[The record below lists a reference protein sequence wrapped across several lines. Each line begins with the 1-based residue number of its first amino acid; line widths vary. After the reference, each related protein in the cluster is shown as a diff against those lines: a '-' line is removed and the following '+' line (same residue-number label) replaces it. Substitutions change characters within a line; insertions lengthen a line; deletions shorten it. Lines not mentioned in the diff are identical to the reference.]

1 MDRARSSTGSSVPV
15 SNPSSAGVS
24 NASSAA
30 ASPNPGASRTPSP
43 PAPELTLAELE
54 AEYRRLLSTTDPLVQ
69 ATQDARARLCNAY
82 QRQMLADPCA
92 AVADELEAKM
102 WKTAFYR
109 TMDEYRKQLKTVRRN
124 PKPSGTS
131 STVTTAARRNLLAQL
146 ESDFRAFTHEA
157 IGSYHHLVVDLR
169 HAYELPLS
177 LGLGDPA
184 PTNARTDGLDAAQ
197 RDAAVLLCFRSL
209 IYLGDLARY
218 REQLLNDGAAPSLAV
233 AHEYYM
239 QAQALIPFNG
249 NPHNQLAILAASKR
263 HDLDA
268 VYHYLRSMLAPHPS
282 TASVV
287 VAKTGTKS
295 TPIQGGKDALA
306 AHAAIVKGAQD
317 GDKVDKDAVE
327 TLVTAIGERTAA
339 VVSRDTVLA
348 HTVLLAAFHQLRDDT
363 NEAKNL
369 AFLCTSEARYLAF
382 MRALAKAVVMD
393 ASLTENPPLPP
404 LDVAMFWH
412 SHMLSPIRFADD
424 MQRCFG
430 DQMLNV
436 DFPLLRMA
444 KVISGSNKDDLEA
457 GRVFWAAHMP
467 ASMPYDLTPALV
479 DETKITAQVKCPT
492 CQAEQSMNMAEYAA
506 LRLHAKEHM
515 CASCACEF
523 MAEHVAVDRFLK
535 LALDT
540 PAVFLAGTQLH
551 PLTQLP
557 VPNDRANITDIAA
570 LFAKDEWAK
579 RVAKLPFL
587 ATWSDVKSIVF
598 APIVAAKRDA
608 LILPGNRFRFGMVL
622 RAHQDVTTGPW
633 SMDLVRAVRRQQRFS
648 SKIAMQLQHGGV
660 HNIYHVHTEA
670 LVQYPKFL
678 AMLVIKPRT
687 SLVPTMAIDLAWH
700 THQLFPVTY
709 AKHTMALAG
718 RVVNHD
724 DSDDA
729 ISEALIAEGAKVM
742 IEVWM
747 EVYDE
752 DYFAPNVSYAT
763 GGKYNVDTL
772 DYHDA
777 THVFFGVAQ
786 CRDHGSC
793 FVAAKNDAA
802 GAHLCFGNNYCFAAA
817 KYDAAGAA
825 QCRDHGPFFAA
836 AKNGA
841 AGTAQCRDHGSCFA
855 AAENDAAGAA
865 QCRDHGPF
873 FAAAKNGAAGAAQC
887 RDHGSCFA
895 AAKNDAAGAAQCR
908 DHGPFFVAAK
918 NGAAGA
924 AQCRDHGS
932 CFAAAKNDA
941 AGAAQCRD
949 HGPFFVAAKNGA
961 AGAAQCRD
969 HGSCFAGAVSDSNGR
984 A

>member
-1 MDRARSSTGSSVPV
+1 MSPV
-15 SNPSSAGVS
+15 SV
-24 NASSAA
+24 
-30 ASPNPGASRTPSP
+30 
-43 PAPELTLAELE
+43 
-54 AEYRRLLSTTDPLVQ
+54 
-69 ATQDARARLCNAY
+69 
-82 QRQMLADPCA
+82 
-92 AVADELEAKM
+92 AV
-102 WKTAFYR
+102 
-109 TMDEYRKQLKTVRRN
+109 
-124 PKPSGTS
+124 
-131 STVTTAARRNLLAQL
+131 
-146 ESDFRAFTHEA
+146 
-157 IGSYHHLVVDLR
+157 
-169 HAYELPLS
+169 
-177 LGLGDPA
+177 
-184 PTNARTDGLDAAQ
+184 
-197 RDAAVLLCFRSL
+197 
-209 IYLGDLARY
+209 
-218 REQLLNDGAAPSLAV
+218 AAPS
-233 AHEYYM
+233 
-239 QAQALIPFNG
+239 
-249 NPHNQLAILAASKR
+249 
-263 HDLDA
+263 
-268 VYHYLRSMLAPHPS
+268 S

-763 GGKYNVDTL
+763 GGKHNVDTL

-777 THVFFGVAQ
+777 THTFTCGAG
-786 CRDHGSC
+786 HGSTAATGMSVAGCSHSDAAVEDAAARCSVCGISRCFTRCSAAEAHDAAEDATARCSVCGVSRCFTRCSASATTDDAPGMASCRSRCIGC
-793 FVAAKNDAA
+793 FVAADTMDDAA
-802 GAHLCFGNNYCFAAA
+802 G
-817 KYDAAGAA
+817 DA
-825 QCRDHGPFFAA
+825 QCRNRCSDCAVLCSGR
-836 AKNGA
+836 
-841 AGTAQCRDHGSCFA
+841 CGSC
-855 AAENDAAGAA
+855 
-865 QCRDHGPF
+865 
-873 FAAAKNGAAGAAQC
+873 
-887 RDHGSCFA
+887 
-895 AAKNDAAGAAQCR
+895 
-908 DHGPFFVAAK
+908 FVAAK
-918 NGAAGA
+918 NGAAGMA
-924 AQCRDHGS
+924 SCRSRCIG
-932 CFAAAKNDA
+932 CFAAAKDDS
-941 AGAAQCRD
+941 AGLA
-949 HGPFFVAAKNGA
+949 
-961 AGAAQCRD
+961 
-969 HGSCFAGAVSDSNGR
+969 
-984 A
+984 